1 MICHYLNRCIII
13 QATLYSYLCL
23 LKSFLKK
30 PEQVKSIIL
39 IQFSFFCLYC
49 YNFTASRVH
58 QSISVPLLAVN
69 ASVCF
74 LSVSLPCRSD
84 DSARTC
90 RPPLTRNPP
99 ALYSWFS

>member
-1 MICHYLNRCIII
+1 MYN
-13 QATLYSYLCL
+13 YSGYFI
-23 LKSFLKK
+23 FLFVFIKVIFKK

-74 LSVSLPCRSD
+74 FISVITL
-84 DSARTC
+84 
-90 RPPLTRNPP
+90 
-99 ALYSWFS
+99 